1 MTVSALSAGSFAVLG
16 WGVIG
21 LVVLVSLYELV
32 TLFREAGRRSTR

>member
-1 MTVSALSAGSFAVLG
+1 MSALSAGAFAALV

-32 TLFREAGRRSTR
+32 TLLREAGLFSTR